1 MKPKA
6 IGRIFVDAGMSVLL
20 LLLMAYELVGSAAHE
35 WIGVGMLALFLVH
48 HALNGK
54 WTRNLFRGKVTPL
67 RALQTALA
75 ALALV
80 TMLGSFV
87 SALFVSRTVFA
98 FLPVRGGR
106 SLFLS
111 LHLGLHWGTM
121 LALAGRLCKG
131 PSRARR
137 ILLRAL
143 GGAIALYGAWAF
155 FRRSIPDYLFLRT
168 QFAFFDFS
176 EPRIFFF
183 LDYVAA
189 MGTFV
194 WIGHYLAKGV
204 RRLKGGRNG

>member
-1 MKPKA
+1 MLHMLSA
-6 IGRIFVDAGMSVLL
+6 YWGFV
-20 LLLMAYELVGSAAHE
+20 
-35 WIGVGMLALFLVH
+35 
-48 HALNGK
+48 
-54 WTRNLFRGKVTPL
+54 
-67 RALQTALA
+67 
-75 ALALV
+75 
-80 TMLGSFV
+80 
-87 SALFVSRTVFA
+87 
-98 FLPVRGGR
+98 
-106 SLFLS
+106 FLS

-155 FRRSIPDYLFLRT
+155 FRRGIPDYLFLRT
-168 QFAFFDFS
+168 RFAFFDFS